1 MAKKKDDIMEADG
14 QSVQIEDAAQAETSE
29 SEGAAQSEASESEGA
44 AQPEASKTEDVATAT
59 GGELESL
66 SVLADRH
73 RVPTWQQ
80 ASVCRLMGWA
90 DGKAVTNAEYMD
102 ALEKLKTRRV
112 GGGRMG

>member
-14 QSVQIEDAAQAETSE
+14 QSVQSEDAAQAETSE
-29 SEGAAQSEASESEGA
+29 SEGAAQSEAS
-44 AQPEASKTEDVATAT
+44 KTEDVATAA

-112 GGGRMG
+112 GGGRMGRN

>member
-14 QSVQIEDAAQAETSE
+14 QSVQSEDAAQAETSE

-80 ASVCRLMGWA
+80 AAVNRLMGWEAGKMVSNA
-90 DGKAVTNAEYMD
+90 DYVS
-102 ALEKLKTRRV
+102 ALDKLKARPV

>member
-14 QSVQIEDAAQAETSE
+14 QIVQSEDAAQAETSE
-29 SEGAAQSEASESEGA
+29 GEGAAQS
-44 AQPEASKTEDVATAT
+44 EASKTEDVATAA

>member
-14 QSVQIEDAAQAETSE
+14 QIVQ
-29 SEGAAQSEASESEGA
+29 SEGAAQSG
-44 AQPEASKTEDVATAT
+44 ASKTEDVATAA

>member
-1 MAKKKDDIMEADG
+1 MAKKKDDIMGVDG
-14 QSVQIEDAAQAETSE
+14 QIVQSEDAAQV
-29 SEGAAQSEASESEGA
+29 GASETEGVVA
-44 AQPEASKTEDVATAT
+44 AAD
-59 GGELESL
+59 GELESL

>member
-1 MAKKKDDIMEADG
+1 MAKKKDDIMEVDG
-14 QSVQIEDAAQAETSE
+14 QIVQSEDAAQV
-29 SEGAAQSEASESEGA
+29 EASETEGVVA
-44 AQPEASKTEDVATAT
+44 AAD
-59 GGELESL
+59 GELESL

>member
-14 QSVQIEDAAQAETSE
+14 QSVQSEDAAQAETSE
-29 SEGAAQSEASESEGA
+29 SEGAAQSEAS
-44 AQPEASKTEDVATAT
+44 KTEDVATAA

-90 DGKAVTNAEYMD
+90 DGKAVTIAEYMD

>member
-14 QSVQIEDAAQAETSE
+14 QSVQSEDAAQAETSE
-29 SEGAAQSEASESEGA
+29 SEGAAQSEAS
-44 AQPEASKTEDVATAT
+44 KTEDVATAA

-80 ASVCRLMGWA
+80 AAVNRLMGWEAGKMVSNA
-90 DGKAVTNAEYMD
+90 DYVS
-102 ALEKLKTRRV
+102 ALDKLKARPV

>member
-1 MAKKKDDIMEADG
+1 MAKKKDDIMEVDG
-14 QSVQIEDAAQAETSE
+14 QIVQTEDAAQAGASETE
-29 SEGAAQSEASESEGA
+29 DAAQAGASETEGVVA
-44 AQPEASKTEDVATAT
+44 AAD
-59 GGELESL
+59 GELESL
-66 SVLADRH
+66 SVLADLH

>member
-14 QSVQIEDAAQAETSE
+14 QSVQSEDAAQAETSE
-29 SEGAAQSEASESEGA
+29 SEGAAQSEAS
-44 AQPEASKTEDVATAT
+44 KTEDVATAA

>member
-14 QSVQIEDAAQAETSE
+14 QSVQSEDAAQAETSE
-29 SEGAAQSEASESEGA
+29 SEGAAQS
-44 AQPEASKTEDVATAT
+44 EASKTEDVATAT